1 MGVMGWGWWSVGRC
15 GGTGMGGTG
24 MCGHVAPRVLWGGA
38 GWVLNQGLL

>member
-24 MCGHVAPRVLWGGA
+24 MVTMGWRRIEVGALAWGK
-38 GWVLNQGLL
+38 LE